1 MPTYP
6 LTEIEKKAW
15 DFAEKAHYG
24 VFRKFRNA
32 TYFDGHVRKVFGLV
46 KQYDTTPQVGA
57 ASLLHDCVED
67 VDDITYETILSE
79 FGKEIA
85 DLVKELT
92 SCEEYIDVMG
102 KPDYLLD
109 KMVTMSDKAL
119 IIKLCDRWQNISDSF
134 SQQESFR
141 DKYYKETRYIMN
153 GLKSN
158 RQLNQVHKRIIEQIE
173 GILGNL
179 KSRYKYESKHVL
191 MFEDFKQK
199 NVTIEDIIKCIE
211 GGGVIYA
218 TTINDFPDNDP
229 EIPLNPLSIDDE
241 GTITVELDG
250 SNHEVELKNV
260 DKIEWKNI
268 NERMYFSDGMQSVLI
283 YLSNQKKDKV
293 ANFIWSIQSYDYYK
307 DTEIINYIGLDKLD
321 NMISYLPTNKRT
333 EEDLDGNFN
342 STQKVSI
349 RVGRA
354 IKRIYEILKPKLNY
368 KKSTNARIFKHQDRY
383 LINIPEK
390 ISNEIITFS
399 NDSYIK
405 NSECIIKGTDFKI
418 EGQVYDIN
426 QFWTEFET
434 IDIIV
439 SQNVTKDFPI
449 LRRYY
454 DISEIK
460 KYKMDIPVEIE
471 IKNDFELS
479 DSDIEK
485 FVNEYISYVK
495 YSKSDET
502 STIKEVKGED
512 IRVWYSKENY
522 QSEMGKLGNSCMSH
536 EECGEYFDIY
546 TNNPDSISLL
556 ILTNKNNKLVGR
568 ALLWKLDSGEFF
580 MDRVYTSNDSDDNIF
595 INYAIEKGYLY
606 RDTPASG
613 FKYFIN
619 SKEVDPGTI
628 SVTLDE
634 VHFNNYPFIDT
645 LCYLDGYKLNNTKG
659 ERTFKDTDGHWSEYY
674 ESENDYD

>member
-46 KQYDTTPQVGA
+46 KQYDTTPEVGA
-57 ASLLHDCVED
+57 AALLHDCVED
-67 VDDITYETILSE
+67 VDGITYEIILAE

-119 IIKLCDRWQNISDSF
+119 IIKLCDRWQNVSDSF

-283 YLSNQKKDKV
+283 YLSNQKKLY
-293 ANFIWSIQSYDYYK
+293 W
-307 DTEIINYIGLDKLD
+307 
-321 NMISYLPTNKRT
+321 
-333 EEDLDGNFN
+333 
-342 STQKVSI
+342 
-349 RVGRA
+349 
-354 IKRIYEILKPKLNY
+354 
-368 KKSTNARIFKHQDRY
+368 
-383 LINIPEK
+383 
-390 ISNEIITFS
+390 
-399 NDSYIK
+399 
-405 NSECIIKGTDFKI
+405 
-418 EGQVYDIN
+418 
-426 QFWTEFET
+426 
-434 IDIIV
+434 
-439 SQNVTKDFPI
+439 
-449 LRRYY
+449 RR
-454 DISEIK
+454 
-460 KYKMDIPVEIE
+460 
-471 IKNDFELS
+471 
-479 DSDIEK
+479 
-485 FVNEYISYVK
+485 
-495 YSKSDET
+495 
-502 STIKEVKGED
+502 
-512 IRVWYSKENY
+512 
-522 QSEMGKLGNSCMSH
+522 
-536 EECGEYFDIY
+536 
-546 TNNPDSISLL
+546 
-556 ILTNKNNKLVGR
+556 
-568 ALLWKLDSGEFF
+568 
-580 MDRVYTSNDSDDNIF
+580 
-595 INYAIEKGYLY
+595 
-606 RDTPASG
+606 
-613 FKYFIN
+613 
-619 SKEVDPGTI
+619 
-628 SVTLDE
+628 
-634 VHFNNYPFIDT
+634 
-645 LCYLDGYKLNNTKG
+645 
-659 ERTFKDTDGHWSEYY
+659 
-674 ESENDYD
+674 

>member
-46 KQYDTTPQVGA
+46 KQYDTSPEVGA
-57 ASLLHDCVED
+57 AALLHDCVED
-67 VDDITYETILSE
+67 VDEITYETILNE

-92 SCEEYIDVMG
+92 SSEEYIDVMG

-119 IIKLCDRWQNISDSF
+119 IIKLCDRLQNISDSF

-141 DKYYKETRYIMN
+141 DKYYKETRYIIN
-153 GLKSN
+153 GLKDN
-158 RQLNQVHKRIIEQIE
+158 RQLNQVHRRIIEQIE
-173 GILGNL
+173 GTLNNL
-179 KSRYKYESKHVL
+179 RSRYYAYESKHIL

-218 TTINDFPDNDP
+218 TINNFPNNDP
-229 EIPLNPLSIDDE
+229 EIPLNPLSIDDD

-268 NERMYFSDGMQSVLI
+268 NERIYFDEGVSSVLY
-283 YLSNQKKDKV
+283 YLNSQKNDKV
-293 ANFIWSIQSYDYYK
+293 ANFIISMQSFDYYK
-307 DTEIINYIGLDKLD
+307 DNEVINYIGLDKLD
-321 NMISYLPTNKRT
+321 NMINYLPTNKRT
-333 EEDLDGNFN
+333 EDWHENFN

-354 IKRIYEILKPKLNY
+354 IKKIYETIKPKLSY
-368 KKSTNARIFKHQDRY
+368 KKSTNARIFEHQNRY
-383 LINIPEK
+383 IINVPEK
-390 ISNEIITFS
+390 IKSETIIFYDHMDETIPS
-399 NDSYIK
+399 K
-405 NSECIIKGTDFKI
+405 CIIKGPDFKI
-418 EGQVYDIN
+418 EGQIYTIN
-426 QFWTEFET
+426 KFWSDFEI
-434 IDIIV
+434 IDIIG
-439 SQNVTKDFPI
+439 SKNVTRKFPN
-449 LRRYY
+449 LRNYY
-454 DISEIK
+454 DIDEINQ
-460 KYKMDIPVEIE
+460 YKMDIPIELE
-471 IKNDFELS
+471 IKNDYELT
-479 DSDIEK
+479 DADIEK
-485 FVNEYISYVK
+485 FVNEYVSYVK
-495 YSKSDET
+495 YSKADET
-502 STIKEVKGED
+502 SIIKEVKGED
-512 IRVWYSKENY
+512 IRKWYNRENY
-522 QSEMGKLGNSCMSH
+522 QSDIGKLGNSCMSH
-536 EECGEYFDIY
+536 EDCGEYFDIY
-546 TNNPDSISLL
+546 TNNTDSVSLL
-556 ILTNKNNKLVGR
+556 ILNNKNDKLVGR

-606 RDTPASG
+606 RNTPSSG

-619 SKEVDPGTI
+619 SKEIDPGTI

-634 VHFNNYPFIDT
+634 AYFDSYPFMDT
-645 LCYLDGYKLNNTKG
+645 LCYLNGDQLNNTG
-659 ERTFKDTDGHWSEYY
+659 GNRTFKDTEGNWNEYY
-674 ESENDYD
+674 ENNDD